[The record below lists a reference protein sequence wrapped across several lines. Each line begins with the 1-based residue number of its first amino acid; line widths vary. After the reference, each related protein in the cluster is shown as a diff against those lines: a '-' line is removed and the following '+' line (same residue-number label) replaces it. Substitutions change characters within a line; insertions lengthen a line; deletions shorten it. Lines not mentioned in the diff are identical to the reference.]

1 MRGVEMM
8 EREGGGKEGRAS
20 SLSYHWLNWNYAEI
34 CNCFARRDKEY
45 GEVLCSVCLPDQAAA
60 A

>member
-1 MRGVEMM
+1 MM
-8 EREGGGKEGRAS
+8 ERAGGGKEGRAS
-20 SLSYHWLNWNYAEI
+20 SLSCHRRTGTKLGYGTVWQE
-34 CNCFARRDKEY
+34 RDKEC